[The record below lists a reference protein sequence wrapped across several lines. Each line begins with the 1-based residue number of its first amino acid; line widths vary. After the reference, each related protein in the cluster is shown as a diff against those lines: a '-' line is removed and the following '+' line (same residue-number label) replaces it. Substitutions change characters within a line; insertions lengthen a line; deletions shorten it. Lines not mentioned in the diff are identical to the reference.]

1 MRYPRVRDAN
11 RNRPCLTV
19 SVPLISPLV
28 HSAAV
33 DRDVWGTS
41 RGRGFGC
48 AILGHGMPRLL
59 VCTGDGL
66 IRLDGTGRSWESS
79 SLLEGT
85 PARCVAAGPGRLLVG
100 TRDGALL
107 SSDDGASWRRADLP
121 EPDVFSV
128 AIGAGDGTLYA
139 GTEPSRLFRSRDGEH
154 WDELAALQAIPSR
167 ERWSYPPRPWTSHVR
182 WIAPDPHDPDRLL
195 VGIEL
200 GGLMRTDDGGQTWA
214 DHRPGA
220 QRDVHA
226 LAWHP
231 TEPGRAY
238 EAAGGGAAWSHDGGE
253 TWEPADEGR
262 DRHYTWALAVD
273 PADPGRWY
281 VSAAPGPFEAHGSR
295 PARAALYR
303 WSDEGPWEEVDLGL
317 PRPLEAMP
325 YALAWSDGR
334 LVAGLR
340 DGRLLE
346 SEDGGDTWRDRET
359 TGLGRI
365 VAMAA

>member
-1 MRYPRVRDAN
+1 VR
-11 RNRPCLTV
+11 
-19 SVPLISPLV
+19 
-28 HSAAV
+28 
-33 DRDVWGTS
+33 
-41 RGRGFGC
+41 
-48 AILGHGMPRLL
+48 
-59 VCTGDGL
+59 
-66 IRLDGTGRSWESS
+66 
-79 SLLEGT
+79 
-85 PARCVAAGPGRLLVG
+85 
-100 TRDGALL
+100 RDG
-107 SSDDGASWRRADLP
+107 DPW
-121 EPDVFSV
+121 
-128 AIGAGDGTLYA
+128 
-139 GTEPSRLFRSRDGEH
+139 H
-154 WDELAALQAIPSR
+154 ELATLRELPSAPT
-167 ERWSYPPRPWTSHVR
+167 WSFPPRPWTSHVR
-182 WIAPDPHDPDRLL
+182 WIAPSPHDPGVVL

-200 GGLMRTDDGGQTWA
+200 GGLMRTDDGGESWA

-253 TWEPADEGR
+253 TWEPADDGR

-273 PADPGRWY
+273 PADSGRWY

-303 WSDEGPWEEVDLGL
+303 WSGAGPWEELDLGL

-325 YALAWSDGR
+325 YALAWNDGR

-340 DGRLLE
+340 DGRLLA
-346 SEDGGDTWRDRET
+346 SDDGGDTWRAVEAPGLDRV
-359 TGLGRI
+359 